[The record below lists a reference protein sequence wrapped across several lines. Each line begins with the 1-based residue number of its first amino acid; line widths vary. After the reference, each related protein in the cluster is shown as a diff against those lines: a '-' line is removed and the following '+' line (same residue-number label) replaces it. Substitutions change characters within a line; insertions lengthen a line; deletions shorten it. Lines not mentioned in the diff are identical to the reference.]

1 MLRTLDF
8 VFSFIGLVVL
18 FPVFILIAILIKID
32 SNGPVF
38 YCQSRVGFKGKEFR
52 VFKFRS
58 MRLDSDKMGLLT
70 VGGEDPRITRSGFF
84 IRKYKIDEL
93 PQLLN
98 VLLGEMSMVG
108 PRPEVKKYVDLYDE
122 SQKRVLLVRPGITDL
137 ASITFKNENDIL
149 SKSNNPELTYI
160 KEIMPLKIELNKNFI
175 DSPSVWNY
183 FKIIF
188 KTIIG

>member
-8 VFSFIGLVVL
+8 VFSFIGLVVI

-122 SQKRVLLVRPGITDL
+122 SQKRILLVRPGITDL